1 MTRTLLVVAIVQ
13 HFNFTNETTE
23 NIYIGGI
30 DLEILRPSTDGAA
43 AFSSEIFILEN
54 VWNLFKMDSNSV

>member
-1 MTRTLLVVAIVQ
+1 MKQPKI
-13 HFNFTNETTE
+13 FIY
-23 NIYIGGI
+23 IYIGGI

-54 VWNLFKMDSNSV
+54 VWNLFKIESNSV